1 MKIDS
6 QLKPLLDAAETA
18 PLNAH
23 KFLLLRSGASLLLV
37 AMLLGLLTGIEPLN
51 KACLVNPRIALGAH
65 MVGGAYSIILMVL
78 GVMWPSLAFTPVW
91 SRRTAWILI
100 WGFWL
105 SIVVA
110 MTAAVIGVVPGDPLY
125 PVAGG
130 TNKVETHNPF
140 VIAFLYGGVS
150 LTAFLEIAGMAL
162 VIFAGLRLGRRSPG
176 LTLNPSPED
185 F

>member
-1 MKIDS
+1 MKIET
-6 QLKPLLDAAETA
+6 QIKPLLDVTEAPPLHAE
-18 PLNAH
+18 

-37 AMLLGLLTGIEPLN
+37 SMLIGLLTGIAPLN
-51 KACLVNPRIALGAH
+51 KAILVNPRIALGAH

-78 GVMWPSLAFTPVW
+78 GVMWPSLAFTPAW

-105 SIVVA
+105 SILVA
-110 MTAAVIGVVPGDPLY
+110 MTAAIIGVVPGDPLY

-130 TNKVETHNPF
+130 TNKIETHNPF
-140 VIAFLYGGVS
+140 VIAFIYGGVS

-162 VIFAGLRLGRRSPG
+162 VIFVGLRLGRRFP
-176 LTLNPSPED
+176 TLPAN
-185 F
+185 